1 MSEPSEAPGP
11 PEARLPHEYDHRH
24 SDVSGGWLRAA
35 TFGAMDGL
43 VSNTSLIA
51 GVGAANV
58 APHTV
63 VLGGV
68 AGLVA
73 GAFSMALGEYTSVT
87 TQNEQIDKEVRVE
100 RRALRRNPA
109 AEHAELVAEFVAMG
123 MSPRTAAAAATE
135 IGRDAERELDVHI
148 TAELGIDPAAKPSPY
163 VAAGSSFLTFS
174 IGAIFPLIPY
184 LLGFS
189 SLAAGLTVGLL
200 GLLIVGGL
208 AAHLTRTPLV
218 RGALRQLVLGAVAIG
233 ATYGVGALIGVGIPG

>member
-1 MSEPSEAPGP
+1 MSDPSKNASEQ
-11 PEARLPHEYDHRH
+11 LPHEYDHRH

-51 GVGAANV
+51 GVGAAGV
-58 APHTV
+58 APSTV

-73 GAFSMALGEYTSVT
+73 GAFSMALGEYTSVQ

-109 AEHAELVAEFVAMG
+109 AEHAELVAEFVEMG
-123 MSPRTAAAAATE
+123 MSPQTAAAAATE
-135 IGRDAERELDVHI
+135 IGRDAERELDVHV

-163 VAAGSSFLTFS
+163 VAAGSSFLMFS
-174 IGAIFPLIPY
+174 IGAVFPLIPY

-189 SLAAGLTVGLL
+189 SLAAGLAVGML
-200 GLLIVGGL
+200 GLLLVGGL
-208 AAHLTRTPLV
+208 AAHLTATPIV
-218 RGALRQLVLGAVAIG
+218 RGAIRQLVLGAIAIG
-233 ATYGVGALIGVGIPG
+233 ATYAVGTLIDAGANI